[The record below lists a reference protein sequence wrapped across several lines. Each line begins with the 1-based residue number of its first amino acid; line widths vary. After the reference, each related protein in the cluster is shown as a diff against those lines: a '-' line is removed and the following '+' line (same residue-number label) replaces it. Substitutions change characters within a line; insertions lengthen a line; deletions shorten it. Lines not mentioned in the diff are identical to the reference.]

1 MKKEKLNSMLK
12 IIIYIIFFIYL
23 LLLIKILLFKYVDII
38 NLFKKI
44 FSNSLDGFRSINLIP
59 FKSIF
64 EFVKV
69 MFTKNFLRGFNN
81 IIGNVLI
88 FAPLGYFLPLLFK
101 NFKKLKNTILFSF
114 GISLLFEIC
123 QYVLYLGSAD
133 IDDIILNVCGSIVG
147 FLFYKIISKITQN
160 KKTIKYTTT
169 IILSIIG
176 FIVGG
181 YLAIDYFGI
190 MFGIEQNTNNSTINN
205 NYDIDLNDNK
215 IKVNEDNIYVLYGY
229 IEELNDNEIVINKI
243 ITKDLENGTGIA
255 VSDKNNKIL
264 ITINLLKDTEYKI
277 KDIYD
282 INGSKVNTRNGSFND
297 LKLEQNI
304 EIKGYELNDIL
315 YANEITINNFLF

>member
-1 MKKEKLNSMLK
+1 MKKEKLNSILK

-23 LLLIKILLFKYVDII
+23 LLLIKILLFKYVNII
-38 NLFKKI
+38 NLVKKI
-44 FSNSLDGFRSINLIP
+44 FSNSLNGFRSINLIP

-64 EFVKV
+64 EFVKI

-101 NFKKLKNTILFSF
+101 KFKKLKYTILFSF

-123 QYVLYLGSAD
+123 QYVLFLGSTD
-133 IDDIILNVCGSIVG
+133 IDDIILNVCGSFVG
-147 FLFYKIISKITQN
+147 FLFYKIISKITKN
-160 KKTIKYTTT
+160 KETIKYTIT

-181 YLAIDYFGI
+181 YFAIDYFGI
-190 MFGIEQNTNNSTINN
+190 MFGINKNTNNSTTNN
-205 NYDIDLNDNK
+205 NYDIDLTDDK
-215 IKVNEDNIYVLYGY
+215 IEVNEDNMYVLNGH
-229 IEELNDNEIVINKI
+229 IEEINNNEIVINKI
-243 ITKDLENGTGIA
+243 FTKDFENGTGIA
-255 VSDKNNKIL
+255 VSDENNKIL

-304 EIKGYELNDIL
+304 EIKGYKLNDTL